1 MSDRCQISL
10 HRSVAIVT
18 EQSISIKQGK
28 SGLIFPI
35 VELCMFIVSVTL
47 LVIFIDTWSLGILV
61 FLLVFSSVIGP
72 LSLIGLIN
80 NIAGTS
86 FVLEKSK
93 YSARW
98 QQGLLG
104 LGIGTYEL
112 VPFDRIDHF
121 FIRNDFD
128 DFLAGG
134 SKQDIVEFE
143 ILMVKDN
150 DKELSVAR
158 IIEPREFVDTASN
171 RINKLAMLLG
181 EMASVEVRA
190 NKNSSSGKDSYELT
204 VSKRR
209 KRYRQI
215 QR

>member
-1 MSDRCQISL
+1 MEGRYQISL
-10 HRSVAIVT
+10 HRSVAIIT
-18 EQSISIKQGK
+18 DQSISIKQGK

-35 VELCMFIVSVTL
+35 VELCAFIMSVLL
-47 LVIFIDTWSLGILV
+47 LVIFIDTWSLGILAC
-61 FLLVFSSVIGP
+61 LLIFSSVIGP
-72 LSLIGLIN
+72 LALIGLIN
-80 NIAGTS
+80 NVAGTS
-86 FVLEKSK
+86 FLLEKSK

-121 FIRNDFD
+121 FVRSDID
-128 DFLAGG
+128 DLLAGG
-134 SKQDIVEFE
+134 SRQDLVEFE

-150 DKELSVAR
+150 DKKLSVAR
-158 IIEPREFVDTASN
+158 IIEPREFVDNAKE
-171 RINKLAMLLG
+171 RINELAMRLS
-181 EMASVEVRA
+181 EMTSVEVKTKKSSPY
-190 NKNSSSGKDSYELT
+190 KNDSYES
-204 VSKRR
+204 VESKKR

>member
-10 HRSVAIVT
+10 HRSVAIIT
-18 EQSISIKQGK
+18 DQSISIKHGK
-28 SGLIFPI
+28 SGLVFPI
-35 VELCMFIVSVTL
+35 IELFMFVVAVAL
-47 LVIFIDTWSLGILV
+47 LVIFINAWPLNALV
-61 FLLVFSSVIGP
+61 FLLIFSSIVGP

-80 NIAGTS
+80 NIVGTS

-112 VPFDRIDHF
+112 VSFDRIDHF

-134 SKQDIVEFE
+134 SKQDLVEFE

-150 DKELSVAR
+150 DKKLSVAR
-158 IIEPREFVDTASN
+158 VIEPREFVDNARN
-171 RINKLAMLLG
+171 RINKLGLLLG
-181 EMASVEVRA
+181 EMASVEVKVK
-190 NKNSSSGKDSYELT
+190 KNSSDESNNCESVT
-204 VSKRR
+204 SRSR

-215 QR
+215 

>member
-1 MSDRCQISL
+1 MFV
-10 HRSVAIVT
+10 VAVA
-18 EQSISIKQGK
+18 
-28 SGLIFPI
+28 
-35 VELCMFIVSVTL
+35 L
-47 LVIFIDTWSLGILV
+47 LVIFINAWPLNALV
-61 FLLVFSSVIGP
+61 FLLIFSSIVGP

-80 NIAGTS
+80 NIVGTS

-112 VPFDRIDHF
+112 VSFDRIDHF

-134 SKQDIVEFE
+134 SKQDLVEFE

-150 DKELSVAR
+150 DKKLSVAR
-158 IIEPREFVDTASN
+158 VIEPREFVDNARN
-171 RINKLAMLLG
+171 RINKLGLLLG
-181 EMASVEVRA
+181 EMASVEVKVK
-190 NKNSSSGKDSYELT
+190 KNSSDESNNCESVT
-204 VSKRR
+204 SRSR

-215 QR
+215 

>member
-10 HRSVAIVT
+10 HRSVAIIT
-18 EQSISIKQGK
+18 DQSISIKHGK
-28 SGLIFPI
+28 SGLVFPI
-35 VELCMFIVSVTL
+35 IELFMFVVAVAL
-47 LVIFIDTWSLGILV
+47 LVIFINAWPLNALV
-61 FLLVFSSVIGP
+61 FLLIFSSIVGP

-80 NIAGTS
+80 NIVGTS

-112 VPFDRIDHF
+112 VSFDRIDHF

-134 SKQDIVEFE
+134 SKQDLVEFE

-150 DKELSVAR
+150 DKKLSVAR
-158 IIEPREFVDTASN
+158 VIEPREFVDNARNLSL
-171 RINKLAMLLG
+171 IH
-181 EMASVEVRA
+181 
-190 NKNSSSGKDSYELT
+190 
-204 VSKRR
+204 
-209 KRYRQI
+209 I
-215 QR
+215 

>member
-1 MSDRCQISL
+1 MEGRYQISL
-10 HRSVAIVT
+10 HRSVAIIT
-18 EQSISIKQGK
+18 DQSISIKQGK

-35 VELCMFIVSVTL
+35 VELCMFIMSVLL

-61 FLLVFSSVIGP
+61 CLLIFSSVIGP

-80 NIAGTS
+80 NVVGTS
-86 FVLEKSK
+86 FLLEKSK
-93 YSARW
+93 YSVRW

-121 FIRNDFD
+121 FVRSDFD
-128 DFLAGG
+128 DLLAGG
-134 SKQDIVEFE
+134 SKQDLVEFE

-150 DKELSVAR
+150 DKKLSVAR
-158 IIEPREFVDTASN
+158 IVEPREFVDNAKD
-171 RINKLAMLLG
+171 RINELAMRLS
-181 EMASVEVRA
+181 EMTSVEVKTKKI
-190 NKNSSSGKDSYELT
+190 NSYKNDSYES
-204 VSKRR
+204 VESKRR

>member
-1 MSDRCQISL
+1 MEGRYQISL
-10 HRSVAIVT
+10 HRSVAIIT
-18 EQSISIKQGK
+18 DQSISIKQGK

-35 VELCMFIVSVTL
+35 VELCAFIMSVLL
-47 LVIFIDTWSLGILV
+47 LVIFIDTWSLGILAC
-61 FLLVFSSVIGP
+61 LLIFSSVIGP
-72 LSLIGLIN
+72 LALIGLIN
-80 NIAGTS
+80 NVAGTS
-86 FVLEKSK
+86 FLLEKSK

-121 FIRNDFD
+121 CVRSDID
-128 DFLAGG
+128 DLLAGG
-134 SKQDIVEFE
+134 SRQDLVEFE

-150 DKELSVAR
+150 DKKLSVAR
-158 IIEPREFVDTASN
+158 IIEPREFVDNAKE
-171 RINKLAMLLG
+171 RINELAMRLS
-181 EMASVEVRA
+181 EMTSVEVKTKKSSPY
-190 NKNSSSGKDSYELT
+190 KNDSYES
-204 VSKRR
+204 VESKKR